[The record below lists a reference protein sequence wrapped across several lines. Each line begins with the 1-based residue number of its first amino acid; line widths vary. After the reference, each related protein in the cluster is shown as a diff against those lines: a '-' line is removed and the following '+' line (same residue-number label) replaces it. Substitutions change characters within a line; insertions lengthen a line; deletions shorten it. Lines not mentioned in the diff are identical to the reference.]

1 MIRFVFRRNHSLI
14 WRTHWRKANVDV
26 GRPSRKLLQESYMNN
41 KHSDDGD
48 REKPVELGYI

>member
-1 MIRFVFRRNHSLI
+1 M
-14 WRTHWRKANVDV
+14 DV
-26 GRPSRKLLQESYMNN
+26 GRPGRKLLQESYMNN